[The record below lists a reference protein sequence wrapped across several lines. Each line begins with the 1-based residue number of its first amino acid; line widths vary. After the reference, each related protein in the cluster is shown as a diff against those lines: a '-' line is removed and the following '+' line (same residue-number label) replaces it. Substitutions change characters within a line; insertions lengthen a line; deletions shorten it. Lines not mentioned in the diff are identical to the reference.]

1 MAERYIDIKGGMSVV
16 KVTIPGLLRHS
27 RSLMYLKVHTGEYK
41 ELQGEGTRKV
51 IGTGWKSLAL

>member
-1 MAERYIDIKGGMSVV
+1 MSVV
-16 KVTIPGLLRHS
+16 KVIIPGLLCHS

-51 IGTGWKSLAL
+51 IGTGGKSLAL